1 MTRYAQALCVMPL
14 LIVAACNVTKDEA
27 NDSTTISLD
36 QNRIANGADVA
47 LDKATEATEVAANK
61 IENAVP
67 IVENSAATI
76 KERAGRVIDKAERID
91 VDVEVD
97 ADNKAQPAKQ

>member
-1 MTRYAQALCVMPL
+1 MTRYVQALCLIPL
-14 LIVAACNVTKDEA
+14 LVVAACNVTKDQA

-36 QNRIANGADVA
+36 QNRIANGADAA
-47 LDKATEATEVAANK
+47 LNEAAEATEIAANK

-76 KERAGRVIDKAERID
+76 KERAGRVVNKAQGID
-91 VDVEVD
+91 VDVKVG
-97 ADNKAQPAKQ
+97 ADNKAEPAKQ